1 MTISPRER
9 NALLLLVPAIA
20 VWLILKYAVFGD
32 AAPVRAAEPDNI
44 ALVEQRA
51 ARLRQIAAMIPARE
65 AIMKQTASDL
75 AERERGLL
83 PADTAAQAQA
93 ALVEIARRVGK
104 GEQIEVRGAEFG
116 APKVF
121 GDYGLVFASVTFECH
136 VEQLVNFL
144 SDLTHQAELVVP
156 SEERITSSG
165 NPKEKLMTVRMVL
178 AGVVARK
185 LIPAKKGPG
194 AF

>member
-32 AAPVRAAEPDNI
+32 AAPVGAAEPDNI